1 MKKICV
7 LVLALLLMVS
17 LASCGN
23 SAEVNNGYNAL
34 LAEKET
40 LQSQYDDLLS
50 TTRETSMTISGTFT
64 ATVRQLIPD
73 YVQSDTENG
82 AAVVT
87 GFQSPPFVVPL
98 GDDIISQLKVGKTY
112 KFEIVETKVTMTKA
126 QAESVSTD
134 PAVLITL
141 YNLRVSS
148 VVETTENGL
157 NANSLTVAVKE

>member
-1 MKKICV
+1 MKKV
-7 LVLALLLMVS
+7 GLWLLVGVMLFS
-17 LASCGN
+17 LAGCGN
-23 SAEVNNGYNAL
+23 SAEVNNDYNSL

-50 TTRETSMTISGTFT
+50 TTRETTMTISGTFT

-73 YVQSDTENG
+73 YVQSETENG

-87 GFQSPPFVVPL
+87 GFQSPPFVVRL
-98 GDDIISQLKVGKTY
+98 GDDKIAQLKVGKTY
-112 KFEIVETKVTMTKA
+112 KFEIVEAKVTTTKA
-126 QAESVSTD
+126 QAEAVSTD
-134 PAVLITL
+134 PAVLIPM

-157 NANSLTVAVKE
+157 NANDLTIS